1 MSWFERNPKKTNVF
15 ILMVALILMTVAAE
29 LILRFFFGLGNP
41 VLYDS
46 NPLYGFRLIPNQ
58 EVVRFHGAK
67 IKVNNF
73 GLRTNADWDNNRGDK
88 VLFLGDSITYGGSYI
103 SNDELF
109 SALCVKQLPD
119 IKAGSAGVNAWGVE
133 NIYGLVVE
141 SGFLPAKFYVTT
153 VCEEDFYRGLTRLQG
168 MPFWCVR
175 PKLAIIE
182 LFHYFCYREL
192 NKQYL
197 KWQMFRNP
205 LPADER
211 VADKAVSK
219 LKEMD
224 SFLKAKGFIHLI
236 YITPS
241 RNQVSGKEP
250 KDELLQKLFKKYNLP
265 VVYLL
270 DRIKPMKIESQ
281 EIRSLFHDE
290 IHLSKKGHA
299 LWGNLMSDDLKEV
312 VKSVNR

>member
-1 MSWFERNPKKTNVF
+1 
-15 ILMVALILMTVAAE
+15 
-29 LILRFFFGLGNP
+29 
-41 VLYDS
+41 
-46 NPLYGFRLIPNQ
+46 
-58 EVVRFHGAK
+58 
-67 IKVNNF
+67 
-73 GLRTNADWDNNRGDK
+73 
-88 VLFLGDSITYGGSYI
+88 
-103 SNDELF
+103 
-109 SALCVKQLPD
+109 
-119 IKAGSAGVNAWGVE
+119 
-133 NIYGLVVE
+133 
-141 SGFLPAKFYVTT
+141 
-153 VCEEDFYRGLTRLQG
+153 LTRLQG

-182 LFHYFCYREL
+182 LFHYFYYREL

-211 VADKAVSK
+211 VANKAASK

-224 SFLKAKGFIHLI
+224 RFLKAKGFIHLI

-241 RNQVSGKEP
+241 REQVLGKEP

-270 DRIKPMKIESQ
+270 DRIKPLNLESQ
-281 EIRSLFHDE
+281 EIHSLFHDE

-299 LWGNLMSDDLKEV
+299 LWETLMSGDLKEI
-312 VKSVNR
+312 VKP